1 MPARSADQHARKR
14 GGEFH
19 RTTLGVI
26 AVDSVTEFGELPR
39 KSEAP
44 DLLAEVTNRKLQRQW
59 QKARIYL
66 SQSLGIQ
73 VSLS

>member
-1 MPARSADQHARKR
+1 MPARSADQHALKR

-19 RTTLGVI
+19 LTTLGVI
-26 AVDSVTEFGELPR
+26 AVDSVTELGELTR

-44 DLLAEVTNRKLQRQW
+44 DQLAEVTDRKVQRQW

-66 SQSLGIQ
+66 N
-73 VSLS
+73 